1 MGKFAILCIGVV
13 NFNMI
18 IMVIAYLRVSTG
30 KQHLTNQREE
40 IVKYA
45 SRKGLKIERWVTE
58 IVSGKKK
65 EKERKLGKLMGGLQK
80 GDVLIVTELSRLSR
94 TLLDIMS
101 ILNRCLEK
109 EIIIYSTKDGYA
121 FDNSINS
128 KVLAF
133 AFALVAEIEHNLI
146 SMRTREALAVRKAE
160 GVKLG
165 RPRGTTKQDFL
176 LERRKEIEKMYQAG
190 KSISYICRHYK
201 VSRET
206 FYTANR
212 NYHLLEQNK

>member
-65 EKERKLGKLMGGLQK
+65 EKERKLGKLMGGV
-80 GDVLIVTELSRLSR
+80 DCHR
-94 TLLDIMS
+94 TLPFESDAVGYYV
-101 ILNRCLEK
+101 
-109 EIIIYSTKDGYA
+109 YSE
-121 FDNSINS
+121 S
-128 KVLAF
+128 
-133 AFALVAEIEHNLI
+133 
-146 SMRTREALAVRKAE
+146 
-160 GVKLG
+160 
-165 RPRGTTKQDFL
+165 
-176 LERRKEIEKMYQAG
+176 
-190 KSISYICRHYK
+190 
-201 VSRET
+201 VS
-206 FYTANR
+206 
-212 NYHLLEQNK
+212 